1 MLRRS
6 APVPTRAPSSVRGR
20 AGFTLIELLVVIAII
35 AALVGLTIAGVMRV
49 LGAGPRAQTS
59 STLSALANGINTF
72 AAERQVPYIP
82 AGSYDTATNRW
93 TGPFRLQNSYPD
105 TSWPEAQYIA
115 RVFGRVNFG
124 NLGYDPRQLGPGA
137 PQLPVQLDANQT
149 LLFFLNGIQDNDG
162 NGNVAFRGFS
172 KNPQQPFAA
181 PAAVGENRLGPYF
194 GEITAR
200 QYVTRPGEFARII
213 DGWRTPIA
221 YFTAYNA
228 KAQPVPSTTY
238 GGWNPLAM
246 GLNGPYFTGTGYA
259 NPSGFQLISAG
270 ENKRFGAGGN
280 WANVSLDGADDR
292 ANFSPNN
299 LGAGPQ

>member
-6 APVPTRAPSSVRGR
+6 APVPTRAPSSARGR

-59 STLSALANGINTF
+59 STLSALANGVNTF
-72 AAERQVPYIP
+72 ASERQVPYIP
-82 AGSYDTATNRW
+82 AGRWSGSAW
-93 TGPFRLQNSYPD
+93 TGKFRLRNSY
-105 TSWPEAQYIA
+105 TSSTDPNDQSFEAQYIA
-115 RVFGRVNFG
+115 RVFGRVTLDNLGGGANFG
-124 NLGYDPRQLGPGA
+124 AD
-137 PQLPVQLDANQT
+137 LDANQT
-149 LLFFLNGIQDNDG
+149 LLFFLNGIQDTDG
-162 NGNVAFRGFS
+162 QGNVAFRGFQ
-172 KNPQQPFAA
+172 KGQKPFA
-181 PAAVGENRLGPYF
+181 PFTKDESRLGPYF

-200 QYVTRPGEFARII
+200 QYVASGREFARII
-213 DGWRTPIA
+213 DGWRTPLA

-228 KAQPVPSTTY
+228 KPAVVNSGGAY
-238 GGWNPLAM
+238 GGNNPLAT
-246 GLNGPYFTGTGYA
+246 GLVGPYFTGTGYA

-280 WANVSLDGADDR
+280 WANVSPDGADDR